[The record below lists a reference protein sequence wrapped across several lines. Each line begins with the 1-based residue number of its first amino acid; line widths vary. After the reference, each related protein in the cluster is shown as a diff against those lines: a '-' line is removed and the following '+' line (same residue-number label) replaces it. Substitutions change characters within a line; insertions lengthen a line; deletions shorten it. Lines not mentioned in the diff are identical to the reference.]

1 MDWYFLRYLVDPLS
15 HFYTLFKTNNP
26 SVSFQLLL
34 PKKKLIIIWHCAPLA
49 LLIDTCDS
57 RISHD
62 DSRFGKNRSSFVAK
76 SQTYRLKAAVFVQF
90 SHPFLWSFDDNLL
103 KSELSILH
111 NMFSAKFI
119 VVVVILMH
127 HTFTIWLRN
136 KKKFQSTSRPH
147 FCGFL

>member
-1 MDWYFLRYLVDPLS
+1 MNAFFKRILIEHLIWDMWYTLGL
-15 HFYTLFKTNNP
+15 FYTIFQTNNL
-26 SVSFQLLL
+26 SVSIQLLL
-34 PKKKLIIIWHCAPLA
+34 PNQKNLIIIWHCAPLA

-76 SQTYRLKAAVFVQF
+76 SQTNRWRQLFLYNF
-90 SHPFLWSFDDNLL
+90 HTPFCDHLMIHNLL
-103 KSELSILH
+103 KSELLSILH

-127 HTFTIWLRN
+127 
-136 KKKFQSTSRPH
+136 QSYIHNMIT
-147 FCGFL
+147 

>member
-15 HFYTLFKTNNP
+15 HFYSTLFKTNNP
-26 SVSFQLLL
+26 SVLFQLLL

-76 SQTYRLKAAVFVQF
+76 SQTYTGEGSCFCTIFTPLFVIILMIKF
-90 SHPFLWSFDDNLL
+90 AEIRIIHHI
-103 KSELSILH
+103 SILH
-111 NMFSAKFI
+111 NTFSAKFI
-119 VVVVILMH
+119 VWSVTDDTDASYYYNII
-127 HTFTIWLRN
+127 T
-136 KKKFQSTSRPH
+136 
-147 FCGFL
+147 